1 MSKLFEKKYVK
12 EILFCSIFFM
22 QTMDNVFTQYE
33 YMFQVQVKMIKNIF
47 LVLALLVM
55 AFYIK
60 KSITS
65 YKQLKFFSEIC
76 YFSLAVFIIAII
88 SIIFATLQHKFNIIT
103 INALIKL
110 MFPIIVAFI
119 LINFYSIDELKLSMK
134 ISFVITFVGYLIFD
148 IGFRGLTLNDIT
160 SISFVESYSPF
171 ESHYFSPQSMAFCC
185 FFMYFRENRWI
196 TFLSCVFVFMTYKRL
211 MIVAM
216 LILFIIPKI
225 FNPDYKVKKYI
236 NIVIILIFVIL
247 SYVLLNML
255 KLGDINILG
264 ISLDQLTMGRS
275 YFYRLLMET
284 GYTSYGL
291 NTSVLALGR
300 DLEMDLIKLLLEVGI
315 LGLLSYIAS
324 IVLIGGQKLYNVLLV
339 VFVLGNSLISHFFDI
354 TYFWIVFYITI
365 YCIKNNYIKNN
376 YSRLF
381 SDAAYKQFDRFRHRK
396 LTR

>member
-1 MSKLFEKKYVK
+1 MSKLFEKKYIK

-22 QTMDNVFTQYE
+22 QTMDNIFTQYG
-33 YMFQVQVKMIKNIF
+33 YMFQSQVKMIKNIF

-65 YKQLKFFSEIC
+65 YKQLKFFREIC

-88 SIIFATLQHKFNIIT
+88 SIIFATLQHKFDIIT
-103 INALIKL
+103 IKALIKL

-119 LINFYSIDELKLSMK
+119 LVNFYSIDELRLSMK
-134 ISFVITFVGYLIFD
+134 ISFVIIFVGYLIFD

-171 ESHYFSPQSMAFCC
+171 ESHYFSPQAMAFCC

-196 TFLSCVFVFMTYKRL
+196 TFFSCVFVFMTYKRL

-216 LILFIIPKI
+216 LILFVIPKI
-225 FNPDYKVKKYI
+225 FNSDYKVKKYI
-236 NIVIILIFVIL
+236 NIAIILIFVIS

-291 NTSVLALGR
+291 NTSVIALGR

-315 LGLLSYIAS
+315 FGLLSYIVS

-365 YCIKNNYIKNN
+365 YCIKNSHVTNN

-381 SDAAYKQFDRFRHRK
+381 SDAVYKQFDKFRHRK
-396 LTR
+396 LTS